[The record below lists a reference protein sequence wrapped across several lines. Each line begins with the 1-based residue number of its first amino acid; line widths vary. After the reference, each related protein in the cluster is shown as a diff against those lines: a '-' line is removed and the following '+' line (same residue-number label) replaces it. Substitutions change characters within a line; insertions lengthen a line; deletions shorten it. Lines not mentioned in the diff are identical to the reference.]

1 MFSCVCL
8 GGCGLDLPG
17 FYPTL
22 MRGAANPANPSSL
35 FWSSQRDD
43 DDDDDDTHRSPL
55 SSSNTTKTQT
65 ANPTNHLNKTA
76 QRNPKTQNTENLHL
90 NTHELPIQN
99 INSNA
104 PARSRKLKG
113 WLLPHQLHQS
123 VKKQNMPHFLHSRK
137 AENHCRNHRCDKRNS
152 QSLDTANTA

>member
-1 MFSCVCL
+1 MGVVVWICQDFIQH
-8 GGCGLDLPG
+8 
-17 FYPTL
+17 FE
-22 MRGAANPANPSSL
+22 RGAANPANPSSL

-65 ANPTNHLNKTA
+65 ANTTNHPNKTA

-152 QSLDTANTA
+152 QSLDTAHTA